1 MKRAALAV
9 FLAMTL
15 APSSALAVRTAAVR
29 TVSSA
34 STYTASSS
42 RAPTVHSQSPYP
54 GSRQRTFF
62 PQFAATIDARNA
74 PVNRSSVHLYVDGQ
88 DVTASTSV
96 TENTVNYMPRARVG
110 AGWHD
115 VFLEG
120 ADTAGQT
127 FSDAWVFQSEAPDVN
142 DPPPTTGG
150 FAFFP
155 AGGTHFAQ
163 GNDFMHFFFLSPFN
177 GIPTLQLCG
186 FSQLGF
192 IHVAFTPV
200 FFTTVPLTFGDGF
213 SPFIG
218 CNAGVFFTPFT
229 PFNGINTVF
238 LPVTPIPPI
247 GIAGPQVTPNI
258 PITQGVQ
265 RTMQPGIVRYGMPL
279 PVTGGTMPSATT
291 AIGSPRTIT
300 PIYPAIRNYPAPMT
314 APQIGVP
321 RSALP
326 VMRMPMPAMPA
337 SRPIPHAPAAP
348 PPVAIPHP
356 IPH

>member
-1 MKRAALAV
+1 MNRAALAA
-9 FLAMTL
+9 FLVLSL
-15 APSSALAVRTAAVR
+15 APASVLAARAVGVR
-29 TVSSA
+29 TVSDA

-42 RAPTVHSQSPYP
+42 RAPTVHSQSPQP

-74 PVNRSSVHLYVDGQ
+74 PVNSNSLHFYVDGQ

-96 TENTVNYMPRARVG
+96 TQNTVYYLPRARLG

-127 FSDAWVFQSEAPDVN
+127 FSDAWVFQSEAPDVD
-142 DPPPTTGG
+142 DPAPATNG

-155 AGGTHFAQ
+155 AGGPHFAH
-163 GNDFMHFFFLSPFN
+163 GSNFLHFFFLSPFA

-192 IHVAFTPV
+192 VHVAFTPV
-200 FFTTVPLTFGDGF
+200 FFTTIPIAFGDGF
-213 SPFIG
+213 SPFFG

-258 PITQGVQ
+258 PITQGTQ
-265 RTMQPGIVRYGMPL
+265 RTMQPGIVRYDVPL
-279 PVTGGTMPSATT
+279 PVTGGTMPTT
-291 AIGSPRTIT
+291 TTIGTPRTIT
-300 PIYPAIRNYPAPMT
+300 PIYPAIRNNPAQPMM
-314 APQIGVP
+314 APQMGVP
-321 RSALP
+321 RSSLP

-337 SRPIPHAPAAP
+337 SHPVPHVPAAP